1 MKSML
6 HKTLDVVRKQIGIR
20 KPRGNDI
27 KWSNLHTS
35 LVTLKVLMLIIFL
48 VIVKTQEPQLM
59 RDLPYVYHSLK
70 KGKHR

>member
-1 MKSML
+1 MKSMFC
-6 HKTLDVVRKQIGIR
+6 KALDVVRNQIGIR

-35 LVTLKVLMLIIFL
+35 LITLKVLMLIIL
-48 VIVKTQEPQLM
+48 LIIVKTQEPQLM
-59 RDLPYVYHSLK
+59 RDLPYVYHSPK